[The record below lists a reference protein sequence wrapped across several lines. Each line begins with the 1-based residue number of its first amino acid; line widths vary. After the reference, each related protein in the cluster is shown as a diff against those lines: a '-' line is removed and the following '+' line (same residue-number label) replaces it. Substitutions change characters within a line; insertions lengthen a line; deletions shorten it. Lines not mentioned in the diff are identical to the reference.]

1 MRREVRLTLEW
12 TVPTSKRH
20 RRRQQGDG
28 DSSNATDVTEVV
40 DGPVRTVLLPPT
52 DNSSR
57 QRRTHARKTL
67 EFCLCR
73 PIHIHQ
79 QRCASGRPPRGDSRH
94 VVGGTGVGSL
104 RRGANWTPT
113 SRTRG
118 SAGLG
123 RAGLGRASLG
133 RASGVD
139 GGYLR
144 RQGAVP
150 DRFVGRAAHQMLRA
164 IEFAGEPI
172 RTHGTHPA
180 ADHRDGG
187 KKQEGVALS
196 GGRHRAEYRRPV
208 RSLSPIR
215 CRSRPPVA
223 RDPCASCSITA
234 KSVAAVD
241 LVTAVLRQRT
251 ATAKSR
257 SPPYSTTV
265 D

>member
-113 SRTRG
+113 SPTRR
-118 SAGLG
+118 SAGLCH
-123 RAGLGRASLG
+123 
-133 RASGVD
+133 ASGVD

-150 DRFVGRAAHQMLRA
+150 DSVAGPASRQMLRA
-164 IEFAGEPI
+164 IDFANEPI
-172 RTHGTHPA
+172 RADGPHPA

-187 KKQEGVALS
+187 KKQEGVAFS
-196 GGRHRAEYRRPV
+196 GGRHRAG
-208 RSLSPIR
+208 
-215 CRSRPPVA
+215 
-223 RDPCASCSITA
+223 
-234 KSVAAVD
+234 
-241 LVTAVLRQRT
+241 
-251 ATAKSR
+251 
-257 SPPYSTTV
+257 
-265 D
+265 